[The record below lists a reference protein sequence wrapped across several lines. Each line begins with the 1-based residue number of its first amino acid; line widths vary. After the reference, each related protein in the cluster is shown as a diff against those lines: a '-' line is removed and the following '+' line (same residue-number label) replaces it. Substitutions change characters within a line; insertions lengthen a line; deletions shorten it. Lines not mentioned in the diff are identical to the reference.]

1 VDRPLSAIVS
11 TRSHRLSLNE
21 SETSP
26 HTQDD
31 DSATEGGALEQLFG
45 DLQLFGWIITDLNQ
59 FSRSAQPM
67 GPRHLH
73 HSPISRLAAPRRMA
87 LSIGR

>member
-1 VDRPLSAIVS
+1 MTIPPPKVVP
-11 TRSHRLSLNE
+11 
-21 SETSP
+21 
-26 HTQDD
+26 
-31 DSATEGGALEQLFG
+31 LEQLFG
-45 DLQLFGWIITDLNQ
+45 DLQLCGWIITDLNQ

-73 HSPISRLAAPRRMA
+73 HSPISRLAASRRMA